1 MLNLNNNLGGREISC
16 RQALNRGMGGRGGR
30 RVGGRADVR
39 EERIRDAV
47 QPPPLSQL
55 HMPSSVLNSPSTC
68 HDRAHLVREATHPEA
83 SGIYSGALLS
93 LGGLLALSY
102 S

>member
-16 RQALNRGMGGRGGR
+16 RQALSRGMGGGGR
-30 RVGGRADVR
+30 TVRGRADVR
-39 EERIRDAV
+39 EERIRDAIH
-47 QPPPLSQL
+47 PPPLSQL
-55 HMPSSVLNSPSTC
+55 HMPSSVLSSPGTC
-68 HDRAHLVREATHPEA
+68 HDKAHLVREATHPEA
-83 SGIYSGALLS
+83 SGIYSGALLP